1 MMKRESES
9 VQEVRDWNWTQEM
22 ESEARKGLW
31 LDVSRWSHE
40 SR

>member
-1 MMKRESES
+1 MKRESET
-9 VQEVRDWNWTQEM
+9 VQEVKDWNWTQEM
-22 ESEARKGLW
+22 ESVASRGLL